1 MRAFSPLP
9 LLLSLLLLLCGFPAL
24 AKDSAN
30 GVPAAELSA
39 QDRSDIRRI
48 ETYLNGL
55 HSISA
60 DFIQMDE
67 QGGMMRGT
75 IAIQRPGK
83 MRVNYDPPNK
93 DFIIAD
99 GSWVHIWN
107 EDLKAQTNVEQGSS
121 LAEFILRDPIKLSG
135 DVSITS
141 FKRQPAK
148 LEMTLVQTDDP
159 AAGSLTLI
167 FEDHPLLL
175 RQWKVLDPQGHT
187 TGVNLQNERDDV
199 TFPDST
205 FIFVPPNFGK
215 GGKAE
220 GN

>member
-1 MRAFSPLP
+1 MRTQSALP
-9 LLLSLLLLLCGFPAL
+9 LLLTLLVLLCGTPAL
-24 AKDSAN
+24 AKDSPSVA
-30 GVPAAELSA
+30 PPIELSA
-39 QDRSDIRRI
+39 QDRSDIQRI

-60 DFIQMDE
+60 DFVQMDE

-135 DVSITS
+135 DVTVTR
-141 FKRQPAK
+141 FKHLPAK

-159 AAGSLTLI
+159 RRRITDTDLRRSPPAAAPMEGS
-167 FEDHPLLL
+167 
-175 RQWKVLDPQGHT
+175 
-187 TGVNLQNERDDV
+187 
-199 TFPDST
+199 
-205 FIFVPPNFGK
+205 
-215 GGKAE
+215 
-220 GN
+220 